1 MARGTVVTTTVGCH
15 GRPLHPTGPWFQVA
29 KNEKV
34 LARPAADPPFRRP
47 FGGRLRRPRRVS
59 VARIERSNSRENRK
73 STRARRRRWHRKLLP
88 GTRLPHGT
96 LAYTASHVATVAAAA
111 TAAAVAARVAA
122 TSFAVSRL
130 SPDPPSG
137 EAQPVVEATPPSN
150 NSSHSL
156 LLLVVPRCTP
166 ELTASDTVF
175 ARARR
180 RRWHRQLLAF
190 KRARNE
196 VGSAANRYADGEI
209 YV

>member
-1 MARGTVVTTTVGCH
+1 MPPPRPPPLVQPTLLRSSSRFGVDQRASRPTVYPSAR
-15 GRPLHPTGPWFQVA
+15 
-29 KNEKV
+29 
-34 LARPAADPPFRRP
+34 
-47 FGGRLRRPRRVS
+47 RLRLDVPLAVLLVVS
-59 VARIERSNSRENRK
+59 QGLVYHLCAPWPL
-73 STRARRRRWHRKLLP
+73 TMP
-88 GTRLPHGT
+88 GTRLPAYGT
-96 LAYTASHVATVAAAA
+96 LAYTTSHVAA

-166 ELTASDTVF
+166 ELTASDNVF
-175 ARARR
+175 ARTRR
-180 RRWHRQLLAF
+180 RRWHRQLLAL
-190 KRARNE
+190 KRARKE